1 MLPGHVAEP
10 ATMEHLRQL
19 TGIEQPTQQN
29 LLEQLAQ
36 LTGAQSPD
44 SATAYDLLQQ
54 PSQGMLLDDKHAGY
68 EPGLSREYLEPEQ
81 TPGINRAQE
90 GGIHGHDET
99 SPLFERTQDTE
110 QTREQE
116 IVHDIAHDSF
126 SR

>member
-1 MLPGHVAEP
+1 
-10 ATMEHLRQL
+10 MEHLRQL
-19 TGIEQPTQQN
+19 TGVEQPAQQN

-54 PSQGMLLDDKHAGY
+54 LNQAVLLDDEHAGH

-81 TPGINRAQE
+81 TPGIDRTHG
-90 GGIHGHDET
+90 GGIHGHDEM
-99 SPLFERTQDTE
+99 SPIFERTQDTE

-116 IVHDIAHDSF
+116 IVHDITYDSF